1 MRTMANE
8 QVNSVNAAGR
18 KPRPSWGI
26 YIAAMLIAGLVA
38 GFISLFLLADSLA
51 ALGIPD
57 PGRITTFGL
66 PLFRGMAWVLMALS
80 VGSFLASSFL
90 IAPRGNNAALIDAPL
105 SVDGHIAA
113 RTGTWASFG
122 VAAVGLVEIPLIM
135 SDLTGAPFSQ
145 VFTPSILKMALTEIS
160 TTIVWAISVVIALI
174 VGILGLVGRGWSMQP
189 VLLFLSIM
197 QVVPIGMEGH
207 SAAGG
212 DHDYGTN
219 SLLWHLVF
227 VMLWVGGLMA
237 LIAHGRRLGPN
248 LAFAVKRYS
257 GIAFMAIVVLAVS
270 GLINTLIRM
279 NISDLV
285 DSAYGI
291 ILITKFVLTILLGI
305 FGLAHRELTIPQLG
319 KNPRLFLRIAIVEVA
334 VMAATIGVA
343 ITLGRTV
350 PPAPRDP
357 NLNSM
362 QILMGYELFEKPTV
376 LNVWTMFRFDIM
388 FGTIGL
394 LLAAAY
400 GYCVYRVH
408 KRGLTWS
415 KGRTAWFMC
424 GALGLTLVMSTGLGL
439 YMPAMYSMHMLVHM
453 ILSMA
458 VPLLLV
464 LGAPLTLLM
473 EAFEAGPEGKPSL
486 HDYAL
491 AATQSKIVGV
501 ITNPFV
507 NLVQYLFFLYVLYLF
522 PGLYQ
527 FAISEHAGHLIMNF
541 MFIISGCFY
550 FWEIIGPDP
559 LPKRHSTPFR
569 LAVLFLSMPFHLFAG
584 VYLMQLQSVLG
595 ADLYQYLELPWDQD
609 LLQDQRV
616 GGGIAWG
623 FGQFPLVIVF
633 GKLFLDWLSDDRATA
648 RRHDMQADADDDAEL
663 ERYNAMLQDMGHGD
677 ESSFRG
683 R

>member
-1 MRTMANE
+1 M
-8 QVNSVNAAGR
+8 VNTLVKGTQSGTQ

-26 YIAAMLIAGLVA
+26 FIAAMLFAGLVA

-66 PLFRGMAWVLMALS
+66 PLFRGLAWLLMALS

-90 IAPRGNNAALIDAPL
+90 IAPRGDNDSLIEAPL

-113 RTGTWASFG
+113 RTGTWSAFG
-122 VAAVGLVEIPLIM
+122 VAAVGLVEIPMIM
-135 SDLTGAPFSQ
+135 SDLTGTPFFK
-145 VFTPSILKMALTEIS
+145 VFNLTILKMAFTEIS
-160 TTIVWAISVVIALI
+160 STIVWGIAVLIALT
-174 VGILGLVGRGWSMQP
+174 VGIIGSLSRTWAMQP
-189 VLLFLSIM
+189 VLLLLSIL
-197 QVVPIGMEGH
+197 QVVPIGLEGH
-207 SAAGG
+207 SATGG

-248 LAFAVKRYS
+248 LPFAVKRYS
-257 GIAFMAIVVLAVS
+257 AIAFMAIVVLAVS

-279 NISDLV
+279 DISDLPQ
-285 DSAYGI
+285 SPYGI

-305 FGLAHRELTIPQLG
+305 LGLIHRELTIPQLD
-319 KNPRLFLRIAIVEVA
+319 KNPRLFIRIAIVELA
-334 VMAATIGVA
+334 VMAGTIGVA

-350 PPAPRDP
+350 PPPPRDP
-357 NLNSM
+357 NLSSM
-362 QILMGYELFEKPTV
+362 QILMGYNLHEAPTV
-376 LNVWTMFRFDIM
+376 FNIWTMFRFDIM

-394 LLAAAY
+394 LMAAAY

-408 KRGLTWS
+408 KRGLSWD
-415 KGRTAWFMC
+415 KGRTAWFMV
-424 GALGLTLVMSTGLGL
+424 GSLGLTLVMSTGLGL
-439 YMPAMYSMHMLVHM
+439 YMPAMYSIHMLVHM
-453 ILSMA
+453 ILSMTI
-458 VPLLLV
+458 PLLMV
-464 LGAPLTLLM
+464 LGAPVTLVM
-473 EAFEAGPEGKPSL
+473 EAYEPGPKGQPSP

-491 AATQSKIVGV
+491 ALTQSKFVRV

-507 NLVQYLFFLYVLYLF
+507 NLAQYLFFLYVLYLF
-522 PGLYQ
+522 PSLYE
-527 FAISEHAGHLIMNF
+527 FAISEHAGHLIMNYVF
-541 MFIISGCFY
+541 LISGYFY
-550 FWEIIGPDP
+550 FWEVIGPDP

-569 LAVLFLSMPFHLFAG
+569 LGMLFLSMPFHLFAG
-584 VYLMQLQSVLG
+584 VYLMQLQTVLG
-595 ADLYQYLELPWDQD
+595 LDFYQYLELPWDQD

-633 GKLFLDWLSDDRATA
+633 GKLFLDWLRDDRATA
-648 RRHDMQADADDDAEL
+648 RRHDVQAEADDDAEL
-663 ERYNAMLQDMGHGD
+663 ARYNAMLEDMSHGD
-677 ESSFRG
+677 ESVFRG
-683 R
+683 H

>member
-1 MRTMANE
+1 MANE
-8 QVNSVNAAGR
+8 QVNSVNAAGK

-26 YIAAMLIAGLVA
+26 YIAAMLIAGLIA

-90 IAPRGNNAALIDAPL
+90 IAPRGDNATLIDAPL

-145 VFTPSILKMALTEIS
+145 VFTPSIMKMALTEIS
-160 TTIVWAISVVIALI
+160 TTIVWAISVVIALV

-305 FGLAHRELTIPQLG
+305 FGLA
-319 KNPRLFLRIAIVEVA
+319 
-334 VMAATIGVA
+334 
-343 ITLGRTV
+343 
-350 PPAPRDP
+350 
-357 NLNSM
+357 
-362 QILMGYELFEKPTV
+362 
-376 LNVWTMFRFDIM
+376 
-388 FGTIGL
+388 
-394 LLAAAY
+394 
-400 GYCVYRVH
+400 
-408 KRGLTWS
+408 
-415 KGRTAWFMC
+415 
-424 GALGLTLVMSTGLGL
+424 
-439 YMPAMYSMHMLVHM
+439 
-453 ILSMA
+453 
-458 VPLLLV
+458 
-464 LGAPLTLLM
+464 
-473 EAFEAGPEGKPSL
+473 
-486 HDYAL
+486 
-491 AATQSKIVGV
+491 
-501 ITNPFV
+501 
-507 NLVQYLFFLYVLYLF
+507 
-522 PGLYQ
+522 
-527 FAISEHAGHLIMNF
+527 
-541 MFIISGCFY
+541 
-550 FWEIIGPDP
+550 
-559 LPKRHSTPFR
+559 
-569 LAVLFLSMPFHLFAG
+569 
-584 VYLMQLQSVLG
+584 
-595 ADLYQYLELPWDQD
+595 
-609 LLQDQRV
+609 
-616 GGGIAWG
+616 
-623 FGQFPLVIVF
+623 
-633 GKLFLDWLSDDRATA
+633 
-648 RRHDMQADADDDAEL
+648 
-663 ERYNAMLQDMGHGD
+663 
-677 ESSFRG
+677 
-683 R
+683 

>member
-8 QVNSVNAAGR
+8 QVNSVNKAGK
-18 KPRPSWGI
+18 KPRSSWGI
-26 YIAAMLIAGLVA
+26 YVAAMLIAGLIA

-66 PLFRGMAWVLMALS
+66 PLFRGLAWILMALS
-80 VGSFLASSFL
+80 IGSFLASSFL
-90 IAPRGNNAALIDAPL
+90 IAPRGDNAALIDAPL

-122 VAAVGLVEIPLIM
+122 MAAVGLVEIPLIM
-135 SDLTGAPFSQ
+135 SDLTGAPFFQ
-145 VFTPSILKMALTEIS
+145 VFEPSTMKMALTEIS
-160 TTIVWAISVVIALI
+160 TTIVWGISVLIALV
-174 VGILGLVGRGWSMQP
+174 VGVLGLCGRGWSMQP
-189 VLLFLSIM
+189 VLLFLSIL

-319 KNPRLFLRIAIVEVA
+319 KDPRLFIRIAIVEVA
-334 VMAATIGVA
+334 VMAGTIGVA

-388 FGTIGL
+388 L
-394 LLAAAY
+394 
-400 GYCVYRVH
+400 
-408 KRGLTWS
+408 
-415 KGRTAWFMC
+415 
-424 GALGLTLVMSTGLGL
+424 
-439 YMPAMYSMHMLVHM
+439 
-453 ILSMA
+453 
-458 VPLLLV
+458 
-464 LGAPLTLLM
+464 APLACSWPRRM
-473 EAFEAGPEGKPSL
+473 
-486 HDYAL
+486 
-491 AATQSKIVGV
+491 
-501 ITNPFV
+501 
-507 NLVQYLFFLYVLYLF
+507 
-522 PGLYQ
+522 
-527 FAISEHAGHLIMNF
+527 
-541 MFIISGCFY
+541 
-550 FWEIIGPDP
+550 
-559 LPKRHSTPFR
+559 
-569 LAVLFLSMPFHLFAG
+569 
-584 VYLMQLQSVLG
+584 
-595 ADLYQYLELPWDQD
+595 
-609 LLQDQRV
+609 
-616 GGGIAWG
+616 
-623 FGQFPLVIVF
+623 
-633 GKLFLDWLSDDRATA
+633 ATA
-648 RRHDMQADADDDAEL
+648 STACISVA
-663 ERYNAMLQDMGHGD
+663 
-677 ESSFRG
+677 
-683 R
+683 